1 MRTSCMEEDLPARA
15 AAATALGDS
24 HVVEDGEG
32 LGQLRLQLDEAV
44 RLLGIGGRTLPLG
57 GGRRGAHAPL
67 EEGEGLGDILLKL
80 R

>member
-1 MRTSCMEEDLPARA
+1 MYGSFFPAGPA
-15 AAATALGDS
+15 TATALGDS

-32 LGQLRLQLDEAV
+32 LCQLRLQLDEAV
-44 RLLGIGGRTLPLG
+44 RLLGIGGRTLALG
-57 GGRRGAHAPL
+57 SCRRRRGAPAPL